1 MSNWTRFIA
10 GFDVHGD
17 KQNKVACEVF
27 FRFMKDW
34 KPEIRVMGGDLFDFR
49 PLRRKASEEEKRES
63 MREDFEAGMGFLKR
77 MRPTHYLRGNH
88 SFVADADILTL
99 DGWKK
104 VNSLSVDDLVAQFDD
119 AGNISYANPTALHI
133 NTEYEYLVAI
143 EGHGTK
149 QIVTDRHDVI
159 VDGKK
164 VKAFEL
170 LGKRIDSRSI
180 RTSGRA
186 YHGHIRSESDDMLTL
201 LTWVLMDG
209 TIVDFAKYKA
219 GSKKIRVQFRLSLQ
233 PKIAKLKALLDKMS
247 VPYTFAESK
256 KAGANKLQPY
266 VIRIYGD
273 WARKINAALPGKRMP
288 AWFAKLDRREL
299 DVFLEA
305 LKDTDGHAREHQIH
319 WATVDFKSA
328 DLIQEACALNGYECI
343 IRHRSPRPGQFA
355 NAKIQALVTIQL
367 KPRANFSKLKI
378 ERLEKAGACYCVTM
392 PLGTVV
398 SRLDGKVA
406 FTGNCERLWDLAAA
420 DKGVE
425 SDYAYQGVNDI
436 VTTCERMKCKL
447 YPYHKR
453 EGIIRIGSHLKIL
466 HGFASGVYAAR
477 QTALVYGS
485 VLFGHIH
492 VVDEH
497 SIPGLERRAAR
508 CCGCLC
514 ELDMDYAARTP
525 STLRQANGFAYGV
538 VNKKTGL
545 YHVWTAESINGLW
558 MIPSDIAEYE

>member
-17 KQNKVACEVF
+17 KQNKAACEVF

-49 PLRRKASEEEKRES
+49 PLRRKASEDEKRES
-63 MREDFEAGMGFLKR
+63 MREDFEAGMEFLHQFK
-77 MRPTHYLRGNH
+77 PSHFCLGNH
-88 SFVADADILTL
+88 
-99 DGWKK
+99 
-104 VNSLSVDDLVAQFDD
+104 
-119 AGNISYANPTALHI
+119 
-133 NTEYEYLVAI
+133 
-143 EGHGTK
+143 
-149 QIVTDRHDVI
+149 
-159 VDGKK
+159 
-164 VKAFEL
+164 
-170 LGKRIDSRSI
+170 DSRLW
-180 RTSGRA
+180 
-186 YHGHIRSESDDMLTL
+186 EL
-201 LTWVLMDG
+201 
-209 TIVDFAKYKA
+209 
-219 GSKKIRVQFRLSLQ
+219 
-233 PKIAKLKALLDKMS
+233 
-247 VPYTFAESK
+247 AES
-256 KAGANKLQPY
+256 
-266 VIRIYGD
+266 
-273 WARKINAALPGKRMP
+273 
-288 AWFAKLDRREL
+288 
-299 DVFLEA
+299 
-305 LKDTDGHAREHQIH
+305 
-319 WATVDFKSA
+319 
-328 DLIQEACALNGYECI
+328 
-343 IRHRSPRPGQFA
+343 
-355 NAKIQALVTIQL
+355 
-367 KPRANFSKLKI
+367 
-378 ERLEKAGACYCVTM
+378 
-392 PLGTVV
+392 
-398 SRLDGKVA
+398 
-406 FTGNCERLWDLAAA
+406 

-436 VTTCERMKCKL
+436 TTTCERMKCKL

-497 SIPGLERRAAR
+497 SIPGLERRVAR

-545 YHVWTAESINGLW
+545 YHVWTAESINGQW